1 MTVSRLNRAASVCI
15 KPEALWGFRLFSYYT
30 LTLSV
35 IVSLLRKAN
44 NLDDHNQNAA
54 DGNDCLCVHGLTS
67 FPEAART
74 DGTPAHILARNPYQ
88 IPKGEPSQ
96 T

>member
-1 MTVSRLNRAASVCI
+1 MSINDGVPPYRAASVLDKAGI
-15 KPEALWGFRLFSYYT
+15 LGGRRLYSFCT

-74 DGTPAHILARNPYQ
+74 DGTPASHAIKDRLF
-88 IPKGEPSQ
+88 K